1 MQRPARPA
9 TAAIA
14 ELDVLASRRRRGPL
28 DTGVLSARPRR
39 RWRPNSFP
47 FGAASAEPLLG
58 GDFDGDGAPD
68 AIFVDKS
75 NYTWHV
81 RFSKDDTAHSFS
93 FGDGG
98 DVPVH

>member
-1 MQRPARPA
+1 MLYRPSNQTWYVRFST
-9 TAAIA
+9 TAA
-14 ELDVLASRRRRGPL
+14 VH
-28 DTGVLSARPRR
+28 
-39 RWRPNSFP
+39 SFP
-47 FGAASAEPLLG
+47 FGAAAVIPLLG

-68 AIFVDKS
+68 AVYVDTS

-81 RFSKDDTAHSFS
+81 RFSKDASLHSFA

>member
-1 MQRPARPA
+1 VTQGHWFGSDHRLREDYSSEIP
-9 TAAIA
+9 
-14 ELDVLASRRRRGPL
+14 
-28 DTGVLSARPRR
+28 DT
-39 RWRPNSFP
+39 
-47 FGAASAEPLLG
+47 AASAEPLG

-81 RFSKDDTAHSFS
+81 RFSKDGTAHSFS
-93 FGDGG
+93 FADGG